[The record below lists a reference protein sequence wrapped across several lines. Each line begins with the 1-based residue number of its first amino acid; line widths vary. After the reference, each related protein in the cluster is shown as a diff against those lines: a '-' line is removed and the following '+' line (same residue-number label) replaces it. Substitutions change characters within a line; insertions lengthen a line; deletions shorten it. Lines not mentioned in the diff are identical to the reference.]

1 MLMSDILSE
10 NAADKEII
18 KSLLRHIKLLSGRKH
33 PMSTEAKILFDI
45 NGDAYR
51 ATEFQVLSEE
61 ELNAELNDAK
71 AEAEKLEQAIAYSN
85 KLQGGEKPAPAVE
98 PTPAPAPETP
108 AEPIVAIPEAPA
120 TPEAPAENLVPA
132 PTPEVPAVSDPATA
146 PAPVAP
152 IVLN

>member
-1 MLMSDILSE
+1 
-10 NAADKEII
+10 
-18 KSLLRHIKLLSGRKH
+18 
-33 PMSTEAKILFDI
+33 MSTEAKILFDI

-51 ATEFQVLSEE
+51 ATEFQVLSED
-61 ELNAELNDAK
+61 ELNRELNEAK

-85 KLQGGEKPAPAVE
+85 KLQGNEQPV
-98 PTPAPAPETP
+98 PTPTEDVSLSTPEVP
-108 AEPIVAIPEAPA
+108 AEPIVNVPEVPT

-132 PTPEVPAVSDPATA
+132 PAPEVPAVSDPATA